1 MLYTDKQDCR
11 LQNIH
16 LDLSVIQK
24 GILLK
29 LDAERCMHFVL
40 NQHCESSS
48 SRRFNVAEFIAKSL
62 NLNVRL

>member
-40 NQHCESSS
+40 NQHCKSSS
-48 SRRFNVAEFIAKSL
+48 STLL
-62 NLNVRL
+62 NLLRSL